1 MISHPVPNSL
11 SGRGS
16 LPVRRQIVTGKSD
29 RPVTSFMSTYENKVD
44 RKGRVSVPAAY
55 RSALGNEIYQGVITY
70 PSLTDPAIEGFGR
83 GTLDELNR
91 RRFDQSIEG
100 GDFAQTLIGK
110 SDDGLVETIM
120 ALASELP
127 FDGEGRIILPA
138 RLAYRLARARNIR
151 FSDYVFKT
159 SRAKPGR
166 MAAFLTRAARKALGE
181 HYNERDW
188 LPPYGPWEQRLC
200 LVPDGDFFKAVR

>member
-11 SGRGS
+11 PGRGS
-16 LPVRRQIVTGKSD
+16 LPVRRQVETGKSD

-55 RSALGNEIYQGVITY
+55 RSALGNEIYQGVIAY

-127 FDGEGRIILPA
+127 FDSEGRIILPA
-138 RLAYRLARARNIR
+138 RLAEHAGIEDRATFVGRGTRFQIWAPERYEKHQATEVEALRARLR
-151 FSDYVFKT
+151 QGS
-159 SRAKPGR
+159 S
-166 MAAFLTRAARKALGE
+166 L
-181 HYNERDW
+181 
-188 LPPYGPWEQRLC
+188 
-200 LVPDGDFFKAVR
+200 